1 MLQRSIALILLAF
14 AISSCTTPSSTDE
27 DRPRSPRP
35 PDDPTGRSPGV
46 LATAPESFLQA
57 CRDTADAVGYPVPCP
72 ALILAGG
79 SPPPPATS
87 SCHIELI
94 GAAGL
99 GGCHRAWR
107 GWVVGSMQTS
117 QDHLVLQAAPRTVSS
132 LARAVDG
139 PGWYP
144 GASVRTI
151 RSLRLRDWTVRE
163 IAVPLA
169 TNEGSAFARHL
180 VLVWTARDH
189 TYAIGFHRAGSLHR
203 TRALNAMVVRSVRLI
218 PPRPTAQ
225 ARSVA
230 RPPSFWVY
238 A

>member
-1 MLQRSIALILLAF
+1 MRPRSIALMLLVST
-14 AISSCTTPSSTDE
+14 ISCTNPSPMHG
-27 DRPRSPRP
+27 DRSRSPRQPDEP
-35 PDDPTGRSPGV
+35 PARNLGV
-46 LATAPESFLQA
+46 LAPAPESFLQD
-57 CRDTADAVGYPVPCP
+57 CRDTADVVGYPVPCP

-79 SPPPPATS
+79 TPPPPAS
-87 SCHIELI
+87 PSCQIALI

-99 GGCHRAWR
+99 GGCHRHWR

-117 QDHLVLQAAPRTVSS
+117 QDHLVLQAAPRAVSS

-144 GASVRTI
+144 GASVRMI

-163 IAVPLA
+163 VAVPLA

-180 VLVWTARDH
+180 VLVWTVRGH

-203 TRALNAMVVRSVRLI
+203 TRRLNAMVVRSIRLI
-218 PPRPTAQ
+218 PPRPTA
-225 ARSVA
+225 
-230 RPPSFWVY
+230 
-238 A
+238 